1 MSERSVTMRGNRVS
15 LVGEE
20 LRIGDK
26 APDFR
31 LLDHCLNTKVLYD
44 FGEKIKLISA
54 VPSLDTGVCDE
65 QTRRFN
71 EAVAHIPEAI
81 VITVSVDL
89 PFNQSRW
96 CGSSGFDQAIT
107 LSDHRD
113 VSFGKAYGV
122 LIEELRLL
130 CRAVFV
136 LNKSN
141 EIVYVQ
147 YVKEVSDHP
156 DYDLALDAVRSSL

>member
-1 MSERSVTMRGNRVS
+1 MIEHSVTMRGKTLS
-15 LVGEE
+15 LVGEK
-20 LRIGDK
+20 LKVGDK
-26 APDFR
+26 APDFQ
-31 LLDHCLNTKVLYD
+31 LLDHSLNTKGLADY
-44 FGEKIKLISA
+44 GEKIKLISV

-71 EAVAHIPEAI
+71 QALSHIPEAV

-96 CGSSGFDQAIT
+96 CGSVGLPQAIT

-122 LIEELRLL
+122 LIKELRLL

-136 LNKSN
+136 LNGSN
-141 EIVYVQ
+141 EIVYVE

-156 DYDLALDAVRSSL
+156 DYGQAFNAIKSAL

>member
-1 MSERSVTMRGNRVS
+1 MMKRSVTMGGKRFS
-15 LVGEE
+15 LVGEK
-20 LRIGDK
+20 LKVGDR
-26 APDFR
+26 APDFQ
-31 LLDHCLNTKVLYD
+31 LLDHSLHTKSLADY
-44 FGEKIKLISA
+44 GTKIKLISV

-71 EAVAHIPEAI
+71 QELSNILEAT

-89 PFNQSRW
+89 PFSQSRW
-96 CGSSGFDQAIT
+96 CGSVGLPHAIT

-136 LNKSN
+136 LNERN
-141 EIVYVQ
+141 DIVYVQ
-147 YVKEVSDHP
+147 YVEEVRDHP
-156 DYDLALDAVRSSL
+156 DYDRALEAIKSAL